1 MAVIPIRLVPDPVL
15 KRKALKISGVDSSVR
30 KLIANMLDTL
40 QDASGIGLAAP
51 QIGASLKLVVIH
63 IPEEEQERVL
73 INPEVIKKT
82 GEREI
87 DERCLSIPGYK
98 GLVKRACN
106 VTVKARD
113 ENFKEI
119 RVKAEGL
126 LAQALE
132 HEIDHLNGVLYIDLV
147 DSQDKIKKVE
157 AETSEEAVAAREV
170 KS

>member
-15 KRKALKISGVDSSVR
+15 KRKALKISGVDGSVR
-30 KLIANMLDTL
+30 KLIANMRDTL
-40 QDASGIGLAAP
+40 REANGIGLAAP
-51 QIGASLKLVVIH
+51 QIGSSLKVVVIH
-63 IPEEEQERVL
+63 IPEEEQDMVL

-98 GLVKRACN
+98 GFVKRSCN

-119 RVKAEGL
+119 RVKADGL

-147 DSQDKIKKVE
+147 DSPDKIQKIE
-157 AETSEEAVAAREV
+157 AETSEEAVEAGEA
-170 KS
+170 KG